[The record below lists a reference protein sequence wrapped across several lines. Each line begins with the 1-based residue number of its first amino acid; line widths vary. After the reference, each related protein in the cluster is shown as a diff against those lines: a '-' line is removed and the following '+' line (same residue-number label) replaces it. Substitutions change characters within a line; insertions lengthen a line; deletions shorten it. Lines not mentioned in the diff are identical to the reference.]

1 MHSFAAASQ
10 DQDARFHLENADLS
24 LTEIDRA
31 QAFVNSVLDL
41 NPRLAVFDC
50 DGTLWSGDAGERFF
64 AWEQEQNLVSA
75 DSMRAMVA
83 RYADYKAGNVA
94 EEVMCGEMVT
104 LHRGMIEA
112 DVQRAATRFFDL
124 YFVEQIF
131 PEVRSLVEELHKR
144 GCDVWAVSSTN
155 EWVIRAAMR
164 HFAIPRDHVLAAAV
178 VIENLRVTDRLIRI
192 PSGDGKPS
200 AIREVIGKNP
210 DVAFGNSRWDA
221 DMLAIARHGFAVNPN
236 PDLADTAKA
245 RACPIYFPAQ
255 KQS

>member
-1 MHSFAAASQ
+1 
-10 DQDARFHLENADLS
+10 LS
-24 LTEIDRA
+24 LTEIDRTP
-31 QAFVNSVLDL
+31 AFVNSVLDL
-41 NPRLAVFDC
+41 NPGLAVFDC

-64 AWEQEQNLVSA
+64 AWEQEQNLVSE
-75 DSMRAMVA
+75 DIMRAMVA
-83 RYADYKAGNVA
+83 RYADYKAGNVP

-131 PEVRSLVEELHKR
+131 PEMRRLVEELHKR

-178 VIENLRVTDRLIRI
+178 VIENMRVSDRLIRI
-192 PSGDGKPS
+192 PSGDGKPR
-200 AIREVIGKNP
+200 AIREVIGKDP

-221 DMLAIARHGFAVNPN
+221 DMLALARHGFAVNPN

-245 RACPIYFPAQ
+245 RGWPIYFPEQ